1 MADTIGSLVDK
12 LATVNNKMFF
22 NQEFLY
28 EIRRM
33 TVDEFICTYDSNYNK
48 TNSTSALENL
58 YIRLQKVVDLN
69 LQRQSL
75 ILEHDKMLV
84 DMVLDLITNPE
95 NAYSKYV
102 VDQHKTLKEENK

>member
-33 TVDEFICTYDSNYNK
+33 SKEEFTSKYI
-48 TNSTSALENL
+48 TNQPELEDL
-58 YIRLQKVVDLN
+58 YGKLLKIVDLN

-75 ILEHDKMLV
+75 IVEHDKLLV
-84 DMVLDLITNPE
+84 QMIMDIADGNID
-95 NAYSKYV
+95 SSRYV
-102 VDQHKTLKEENK
+102 FDQHKTLDTK

>member
-1 MADTIGSLVDK
+1 MSDTIGSLVDK

-28 EIRRM
+28 ELRRM
-33 TVDEFICTYDSNYNK
+33 SFDEFLGKYRTMNQMK
-48 TNSTSALENL
+48 VLFEGL
-58 YIRLQKVVDLN
+58 KKVVDLN

-84 DMVLDLITNPE
+84 DMVIDIVENPD
-95 NAYSKYV
+95 NASKYV
-102 VDQHKTLKEENK
+102 VDQHKTLDDGGENE

>member
-33 TVDEFICTYDSNYNK
+33 SIEDFRYKYADPFELSDLYDK
-48 TNSTSALENL
+48 LK
-58 YIRLQKVVDLN
+58 KVVDLN

-75 ILEHDKMLV
+75 ILEHDKLLV
-84 DMVLDLITNPE
+84 EMILELSHSNGKEGV
-95 NAYSKYV
+95 AKYV
-102 VDQHKTLKEENK
+102 IDQHKTLETGE

>member
-28 EIRRM
+28 EIKRM
-33 TVDEFICTYDSNYNK
+33 TVEDFIRKYFDSYDSAK
-48 TNSTSALENL
+48 TL
-58 YIRLQKVVDLN
+58 YEKLHKVVDLN
-69 LQRQSL
+69 LQRQAL

-84 DMVLDLITNPE
+84 NMIVTLAADP
-95 NAYSKYV
+95 SKASEFV
-102 VDQHKTLKEENK
+102 VDQHKTLKVEE